1 MPSASATRVTCI
13 SAANSVCGAPK
24 PRNAPLGG
32 VLVATARDRIRTF
45 ATSYGPPAWIVPRE
59 RTTGVSVV
67 YAPPSMTTSMSCA
80 AIVPS
85 RRTPVRCRI
94 TAGWRFVVADRSS
107 WRS

>member
-1 MPSASATRVTCI
+1 MASAARETCI
-13 SAANSVCGAPK
+13 SAANSTWGAPK

-67 YAPPSMTTSMSCA
+67 YAPPSITRSMSCA
-80 AIVPS
+80 VIVPS
-85 RRTPVRCRI
+85 RRIPVRYRI